1 MPRFT
6 TQQTTTYLEVYESV
20 ALTTNHGVSGQLT
33 VEVFDGVDYILTDTI
48 TDSGSRELFVK
59 SLIIR
64 FTPTNGMVYSVQLGR

>member
-1 MPRFT
+1 VPRFT